1 MSTFVLEIQLYLIF
15 FNMAPIRA
23 NFARFGLCRNFGG
36 LGLASKVFFRP
47 TNVDYQLWFWQYSHI
62 FCYSLVCTFALFW
75 PFGAIFCLWGSFCVF
90 GGGMGG

>member
-23 NFARFGLCRNFGG
+23 NFARFGLFRNFGG
-36 LGLASKVFFRP
+36 LGLASKAFFRP

-62 FCYSLVCTFALFW
+62 FLFLIRSHLVSFW
-75 PFGAIFCLWGSFCVF
+75 PLMILQAIFCVGA
-90 GGGMGG
+90 